1 MKNWIKKVCLT
12 LIGIIIVGEVII
24 AQDLSSLEYD
34 KQMIRISKG
43 LYASKF
49 EVSNADWKRFLA
61 EKQAKGESIQGL
73 EYTKEPW
80 LAFPFAETDPIIG
93 KYYTDSRYKS
103 FPIVNISHE
112 AARKYCVWL
121 TEKYNGLGTKKKHQ
135 NVKFRLPTED
145 EWKKAAGTKGK
156 ELSFSTRSIKNDR
169 QQYYMNGKFQDEIL
183 AEGGDQYASDG
194 AFYTTNVNNTRFNNE
209 GLFGLTHI
217 FGNAAE
223 MIDIEGV
230 AKGGHWANYPD
241 ECGISKSY
249 NYTGPDCR
257 VSFRIFMEVEEKEEP
272 KAK

>member
-1 MKNWIKKVCLT
+1 MHVSIESAVGGKKNEDVKNAQ
-12 LIGIIIVGEVII
+12 IISGTPGRVL
-24 AQDLSSLEYD
+24 Q
-34 KQMIRISKG
+34 
-43 LYASKF
+43 
-49 EVSNADWKRFLA
+49 LA
-61 EKQAKGESIQGL
+61 
-73 EYTKEPW
+73 
-80 LAFPFAETDPIIG
+80 
-93 KYYTDSRYKS
+93 
-103 FPIVNISHE
+103 
-112 AARKYCVWL
+112 
-121 TEKYNGLGTKKKHQ
+121 
-135 NVKFRLPTED
+135 
-145 EWKKAAGTKGK
+145 K

-257 VSFRIFMEVEEKEEP
+257 VSVRIFMEVEEKQEP
-272 KAK
+272 KVK